1 MRTSYEC
8 STDPTV
14 EPVTWAEMK
23 FQLNIDDDADQTDV
37 ERMIEAARIYFED
50 RTGRALISQTWK
62 LYLEKFP
69 SEIELPVN
77 PVQTTGL
84 SIKYIDTAGDVQTWS
99 SDEYQVDD
107 KAEPAQ
113 IKPVYGY
120 TWPTVQYETYKAVTV
135 EWIAGHGD
143 AATDV
148 PDTAKQAIHLLTA
161 HLYTYREPAVVGT
174 ISSMVKFLADA
185 DAAEALIRQMTIADA
200 INE

>member
-69 SEIELPVN
+69 SEIELPRN

-84 SIKYIDTAGDVQTWS
+84 AITYIDSAGVTTIWS

-120 TWPTVQYETYKAVTV
+120 TWPIVQYNTYKAVTV
-135 EWIAGHGD
+135 AWIAGHC
-143 AATDV
+143 AAAKDV
-148 PDTAKQAIHLLTA
+148 PAVYKQAIHLLVA
-161 HLYTYREPAVVGT
+161 HLYTHREPAVVGT
-174 ISSMVKFLADA
+174 ISSMVKFLGDA
-185 DAAEALIRQMTIADA
+185 DAMEAMIRHALIADA